1 MNANLSPAHI
11 CHRPSV
17 TCTGDCKVNVQQW
30 KIFFHY
36 CLTVI
41 MTQLLG
47 IKFSKQYQE
56 LVAMKEEEYEGYKTD
71 TSEWLLNENHDE
83 IFFKY

>member
-1 MNANLSPAHI
+1 
-11 CHRPSV
+11 
-17 TCTGDCKVNVQQW
+17 
-30 KIFFHY
+30 
-36 CLTVI
+36 